1 MIVSSDQRERRRS
14 GDVQGGL
21 AVELEVVRREDFEA
35 TVEEVES
42 EERMRDGGG
51 VR

>member
-1 MIVSSDQRERRRS
+1 MSSDQRERSKS

-21 AVELEVVRREDFEA
+21 AVEVEVVRWEDLEA
-35 TVEEVES
+35 TVLEVES
-42 EERMRDGGG
+42 EERMREEGG